1 MNRNLD
7 GKGLLILLALFAVFS
22 AARAVER
29 KGNTV
34 SFNGISFRFDPA
46 LASSVDV
53 YQFAGDPLTNDPMTN
68 GEPPYTQLL
77 LYNKR
82 PAPESAFEETAL
94 GVIRVYRAEAFKN
107 YSFSAAE
114 FIKLQKL
121 LKDKPAATSIAAGK
135 RDEAVLPFMPVLP
148 AGQAIRARVAYVNT
162 SALDGIAYLTAYQS
176 ALEPFTGSSFM
187 YTFQGISKDGAYYVS
202 VFARLNTDLFPKNL
216 PASDPAKFADEH
228 LKYIADT
235 TAKLNAASPQ
245 AFTPALPLLD
255 SVVQSIAVK

>member
-1 MNRNLD
+1 MNRNLY

-22 AARAVER
+22 TARAEDS

-46 LASSVDV
+46 LASNVDV
-53 YQFAGDPLTNDPMTN
+53 YQFAGDPPGSDATTS
-68 GEPPYTQLL
+68 GEPPYTQLM

-82 PAPESAFEETAL
+82 PAPESAFEDTAI

-114 FIKLQKL
+114 FTKLQTL
-121 LKDKPAATSIAAGK
+121 LKDKPAVNGIAAGK
-135 RDEAVLPFMPVLP
+135 RDETALPFMPVLH

-162 SALDGIAYLTAYQS
+162 SAFNGIAYVTAYQS
-176 ALEPFTGSSFM
+176 ALEPFTSSSFM

-202 VFARLNTDLFPKNL
+202 VFARLHTDLFPKDL
-216 PASDPAKFADEH
+216 PAIDPAKFADEH
-228 LKYIADT
+228 LKYIADSA
-235 TAKLNAASPQ
+235 AKLNAANPQ
-245 AFTPALPLLD
+245 AFTPPLPLLEG
-255 SVVQSIAVK
+255 VVQSIAVK